1 MGRAGLAV
9 QSGTTGNRLGFFLVS
24 VSLEDYAAEWMGR
37 EGGGG
42 GRGALAHGSEEGQN
56 GVEVQEEICK
66 GPRREIVF
74 LCINLLSQPN
84 SYLGG
89 FCISSLKIVL
99 QDHEAPNRFAPCT
112 EPSDFFSPPPESRT
126 ILASQQREKGVRL
139 PVVFPTGQCD
149 FSFGAPRCPCPRP
162 AACR

>member
-9 QSGTTGNRLGFFLVS
+9 QSGTTGNRLGFFVS

-66 GPRREIVF
+66 GP
-74 LCINLLSQPN
+74 
-84 SYLGG
+84 
-89 FCISSLKIVL
+89 
-99 QDHEAPNRFAPCT
+99 
-112 EPSDFFSPPPESRT
+112 
-126 ILASQQREKGVRL
+126 
-139 PVVFPTGQCD
+139 
-149 FSFGAPRCPCPRP
+149 
-162 AACR
+162 